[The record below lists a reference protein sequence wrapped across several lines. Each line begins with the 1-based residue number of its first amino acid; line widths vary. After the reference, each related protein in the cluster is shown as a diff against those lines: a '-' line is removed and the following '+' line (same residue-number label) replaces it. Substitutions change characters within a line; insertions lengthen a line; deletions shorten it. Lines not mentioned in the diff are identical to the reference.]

1 MSKPHN
7 ARASSVLV
15 LIVILAVVAAVA
27 LAVFYFSRPVAKGVP
42 VTSGLAIKAVPGS
55 VTVFAEY
62 QMELKSEIG
71 GRVIKSK
78 LDPGLHVK
86 EGEFLVQID
95 TGDLDLEIERIESE
109 FTAHKSRIAV
119 GSSIKIELDT
129 INEGLQ
135 NIERLFK
142 LGNASESQVVQQRR
156 TLRQYEQRYEL
167 EAVENKLRTEGYEN
181 TLKVKR
187 RQREKMTIL
196 APFDGVI
203 SGVNAR
209 PGDLIGGGT
218 PIATLISTSRTV
230 EAKISEE
237 NFSGLSLGQKASVR
251 FLGYGPQ
258 LYGASIIK
266 ILPTADPQTQ
276 RYIVHLNVDL
286 PPDKLVPGLTGE
298 VSIVTGERQA
308 AAIAPRRA
316 LRGNEVF
323 VVSNG
328 RVELRKVQV
337 GYVALNVVEILS
349 GLKPGE
355 QVLVEELDQ
364 FRDGDR
370 VRVEASK

>member
-7 ARASSVLV
+7 SRASSALT
-15 LIVILAVVAAVA
+15 LILILAVVAGAAV
-27 LAVFYFSRPVAKGVP
+27 AVFYFSRPVAKVAP

-55 VTVFAEY
+55 VTIFAEY

-71 GRVIKSK
+71 GRVLKSK

-109 FTAHKSRIAV
+109 FNAHKSRIAV

-129 INEGLQ
+129 VREQLQ
-135 NIERLFK
+135 NIERLFGM
-142 LGNASESQVVQQRR
+142 GNASESQVVQQKRA
-156 TLRQYEQRYEL
+156 LRQTEQRVEL
-167 EAVENKLRTEGYEN
+167 EAVENQLRTEGYEN

-203 SGVNAR
+203 ASVNAR
-209 PGDLIGGGT
+209 PGDLIGSNA

-237 NFSGLSLGQKASVR
+237 NFAGLAIGQKASVR

-258 LYGASIIK
+258 LYGSSVTK

-298 VSIVTGERQA
+298 VNIVTGERQGD
-308 AAIAPRRA
+308 AIAPRRA

-323 VVSNG
+323 VVKNG
-328 RVELRKVQV
+328 RVELRKVQT
-337 GYVALNVVEILS
+337 GYVALNVVEVLS
-349 GLKPGE
+349 GLKAGE
-355 QVLVEELDQ
+355 LVLVEQLDQ
-364 FRDGDR
+364 FRNGDR
-370 VRVEASK
+370 VRVEVSK